1 MRNGLWT
8 NLNKF
13 LWALG
18 FRDMQSL
25 YACYMTAAWTGFLT
39 KYLEFDLDTQL
50 LTTSVDKDLLPGGL
64 ILIPLGVVMEEEHEY
79 QR

>member
-1 MRNGLWT
+1 
-8 NLNKF
+8 
-13 LWALG
+13 
-18 FRDMQSL
+18 
-25 YACYMTAAWTGFLT
+25 MTAAWTGFLT

-64 ILIPLGVVMEEEHEY
+64 VLIPLGVVMEEEHKY